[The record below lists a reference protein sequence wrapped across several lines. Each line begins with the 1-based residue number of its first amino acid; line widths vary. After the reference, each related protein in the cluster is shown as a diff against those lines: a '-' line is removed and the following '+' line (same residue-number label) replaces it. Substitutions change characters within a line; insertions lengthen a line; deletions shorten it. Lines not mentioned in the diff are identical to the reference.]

1 MVRKSVLGTGR
12 HRGHVRADDFP
23 AHVRKAYPRLAL
35 ATDRFSTA
43 HLELEIHG
51 GQVAAKRQDLQSDS
65 SLLGARAGRPSD
77 AVGVDLVEAV
87 AVLGERVADG
97 VRAVPE
103 RRVQHID
110 VLVDQ
115 RLLVAL
121 EQRAH
126 LRHDLGDVDGHV
138 HHRAASSA
146 LATATSAASLPW
158 PPTIDNPTGRPS
170 TLAPGTLTCGT
181 PVSPPCAASPRM
193 RARTGSSADS
203 GWLLSGAGN
212 GVVGMQRIVPGGKSH
227 VIRARASLRTSP

>member
-1 MVRKSVLGTGR
+1 
-12 HRGHVRADDFP
+12 HRPDDDPGPRVHKRP
-23 AHVRKAYPRLAL
+23 AA
-35 ATDRFSTA
+35 
-43 HLELEIHG
+43 
-51 GQVAAKRQDLQSDS
+51 GQAEGFGDEPPPP
-65 SLLGARAGRPSD
+65 GARAPAAPHRVEGDLRKAI
-77 AVGVDLVEAV
+77 AVLVECV
-87 AVLGERVADG
+87 ANG
-97 VRAVPE
+97 VRAVPQ
-103 RRVQHID
+103 RRVQHLD

-138 HHRAASSA
+138 HYRAASSA

-158 PPTIDNPTGRPS
+158 PPTIDNPTGGPS

-193 RARTGSSADS
+193 RPRTGSSAGSD
-203 GWLLSGAGN
+203 WPLSGAGN

-227 VIRARASLRTSP
+227 VIRARASLRTSAAHSRSLS